1 MGRLDTAEKEISE
14 LENITLEVIKSKAQ
28 SNKILRIIP
37 RE

>member
-1 MGRLDTAEKEISE
+1 MGRLDAAEKEISE
-14 LENITLEVIKSKAQ
+14 FKNIALEVIKSEAQ